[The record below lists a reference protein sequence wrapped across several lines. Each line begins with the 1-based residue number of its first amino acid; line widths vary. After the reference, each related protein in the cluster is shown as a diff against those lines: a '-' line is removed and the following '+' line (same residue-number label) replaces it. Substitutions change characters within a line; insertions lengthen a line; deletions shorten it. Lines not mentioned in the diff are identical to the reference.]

1 MASMQER
8 GYHHGNLRTALLEE
22 AERSVVENGA
32 AALSLRELSR
42 GIGVSHTAPRRHFP
56 DRAALLDALAQRGF
70 DTLALRL
77 TEAISA
83 AGPSFEN
90 RLRAIAHTYVSFTQG
105 RMPLVELMYASKHG
119 AETLAAPG
127 AARAAYAVPY
137 AVIEEAHRT
146 GELAGG
152 LGAQEAARLVFAA
165 VHGLAVLL
173 STGMIPSAEAS
184 QTVDTSIDG
193 LLGGLGSRSARTG

>member
-1 MASMQER
+1 MQER
-8 GYHHGNLRTALLEE
+8 SYHHGNLRTALLEE
-22 AERSVVENGA
+22 AERSVVAHGA
-32 AALSLRELSR
+32 AALSLREIAR
-42 GIGVSHTAPRRHFP
+42 AIGVSHTAPRRHFP
-56 DRAALLDALAQRGF
+56 DRTALLDALAQRGF

-83 AGPSFEN
+83 AGPTFEE
-90 RLRAIAHTYVSFTQG
+90 RLRAVAHTYVGYAEG

-127 AARAAYAVPY
+127 AARAAYAIPY
-137 AVIEEAHRT
+137 AVIEEAAGA

-152 LGAQEAARLVFAA
+152 LTPQAAARLVFAA

-173 STGMIPSAEAS
+173 STGMIAS
-184 QTVDTSIDG
+184 DDTPDVVDAAVDG
-193 LLGGLGSRSARTG
+193 LLGGLRP